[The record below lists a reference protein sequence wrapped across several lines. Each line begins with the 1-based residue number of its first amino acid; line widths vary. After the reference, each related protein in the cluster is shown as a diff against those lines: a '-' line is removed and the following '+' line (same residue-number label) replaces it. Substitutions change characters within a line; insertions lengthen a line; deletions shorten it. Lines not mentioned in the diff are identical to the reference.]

1 VLRAEGNVTVTLSEK
16 TNPFSDLGWLIEDDE
31 LERIERA
38 DHSPTV
44 IVRPPNE
51 PGVRI
56 IDGQR
61 FYSVGWLNLLHAIYS
76 GGRESVSGAE
86 LVLEDP

>member
-1 VLRAEGNVTVTLSEK
+1 MSE
-16 TNPFSDLGWLIEDDE
+16 LGWLIEDDE

-61 FYSVGWLNLLHAIYS
+61 FYSAGWVNLLHAVYAGS
-76 GGRESVSGAE
+76 RGPVNGPDLDSPTES
-86 LVLEDP
+86 P

>member
-1 VLRAEGNVTVTLSEK
+1 MPRTTNPLSE
-16 TNPFSDLGWLIEDDE
+16 LGWLIEDDE
-31 LERIERA
+31 LGRIEQA

-61 FYSVGWLNLLHAIYS
+61 FYSAGWVNLLHAVYAGS
-76 GGRESVSGAE
+76 GGPATVPDLDSPTES
-86 LVLEDP
+86 P

>member
-1 VLRAEGNVTVTLSEK
+1 MSGT
-16 TNPFSDLGWLIEDDE
+16 TNPTYDLQWLIDDE
-31 LERIERA
+31 LQLIERA
-38 DHSPTV
+38 DHAPAV

-61 FYSVGWLNLLHAIYS
+61 FYSAGWLNLLQAVYS
-76 GGRESVSGAE
+76 GSRES
-86 LVLEDP
+86 

>member
-1 VLRAEGNVTVTLSEK
+1 MPRTTNPLSE
-16 TNPFSDLGWLIEDDE
+16 LGWLIEDDE

-61 FYSVGWLNLLHAIYS
+61 FYSAGWVNLLHAVYS
-76 GGRESVSGAE
+76 GSREFVDGPDLDSPTES
-86 LVLEDP
+86 P

>member
-1 VLRAEGNVTVTLSEK
+1 MPRTTNPLSE
-16 TNPFSDLGWLIEDDE
+16 LGWLIEDDE
-31 LERIERA
+31 LDRIERA

-61 FYSVGWLNLLHAIYS
+61 FYSAGWVNLLHAVYS
-76 GGRESVSGAE
+76 GSREPVN
-86 LVLEDP
+86 DPDLDSPTESP